1 MKPMSDEKEISGSG
15 YSRSSDRPG
24 ATWGSL
30 RIVHDMDPDEP
41 RTTVWSDE
49 PGGWVMVAV
58 TDSDGRLTWF
68 GKPVLISP
76 GNSLRF
82 TSGGVKITGI

>member
-1 MKPMSDEKEISGSG
+1 MEPMSDEKEISGSG

-30 RIVHDMDPDEP
+30 RIVHDTDPGEP
-41 RTTVWSDE
+41 RTEVWSDE
-49 PGGWVMVAV
+49 TGEWVMVAV
-58 TDSDGRLTWF
+58 ADADGQLTWF

-82 TSGGVKITGI
+82 TGEGMKITLS